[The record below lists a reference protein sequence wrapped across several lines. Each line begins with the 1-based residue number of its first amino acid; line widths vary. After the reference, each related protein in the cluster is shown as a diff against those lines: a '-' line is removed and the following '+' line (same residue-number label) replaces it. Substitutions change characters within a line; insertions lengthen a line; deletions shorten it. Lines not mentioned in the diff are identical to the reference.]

1 MDKKYTIC
9 INQRAG
15 EPTINL
21 WVLLKQFGADDSSL
35 MEADLMEAEA
45 EIATCLQHSDA
56 APDGETR
63 EAFAIRADNLDRFI
77 ATMPP
82 RSLTGAAV
90 KLRRLLD
97 PGTGIAVGTGPADV
111 TALAQVLGL
120 LQAIVGRP
128 RHRTRPAATLHNS

>member
-1 MDKKYTIC
+1 MDKPYTIC
-9 INQRAG
+9 IKQRSG
-15 EPTINL
+15 EPTMNL

-35 MEADLMEAEA
+35 VEAEA

-82 RSLTGAAV
+82 RSLAGAAV

-97 PGTGIAVGTGPADV
+97 PETGIAVGASPADV

-120 LQAIVGRP
+120 LQAIFGRP
-128 RHRTRPAATLHNS
+128 KHRTRPAATPHNS